1 MFARGVVYL
10 HAAHLPVPKTLSAKS
25 RVSITSKLIESK
37 RLQLHYFGHLR
48 KTGGWGSYG
57 HLTKDVH
64 HEPAEGLF
72 SIFRSFF
79 LAPPA
84 LPTAVPGAKGHQ
96 KFRVDQETR
105 EGEKSRS
112 CRLKSPA
119 CESGWEKDLG
129 EVLFAGI
136 APGPF
141 DSQGEL
147 KLACG
152 RQAPAS

>member
-10 HAAHLPVPKTLSAKS
+10 HAAPLLGPKPSSVKS

-37 RLQLHYFGHLR
+37 RLQVLYFGHLR
-48 KTGGWGSYG
+48 KTGGRGSYG

-64 HEPAEGLF
+64 PEPAEGLF

-79 LAPPA
+79 LARPA
-84 LPTAVPGAKGHQ
+84 LAAAVPGAKGHQ
-96 KFRVDQETR
+96 KFRVDQEER

-119 CESGWEKDLG
+119 CELGWEKDL
-129 EVLFAGI
+129 E
-136 APGPF
+136 
-141 DSQGEL
+141 
-147 KLACG
+147 K
-152 RQAPAS
+152 